1 MRFGILHPHGRGG
14 ARYQH
19 DMASLTYNAFDCWIN
34 LDIRFLPDDFHR
46 VYIAPRQVH
55 SGHDPL
61 LPFFRWVLRVVC
73 LASAKRGGANC
84 HAIEENTG
92 LVEEV
97 ETLDD
102 ITIAN
107 PAWVGDIVFTLFAHL
122 VVLCWAL

>member
-1 MRFGILHPHGRGG
+1 MEFFTRTVEEAPGINTIWHPLHITR
-14 ARYQH
+14 
-19 DMASLTYNAFDCWIN
+19 LN